1 MFMYTCN
8 VTQILPECFRDVV
21 KLDSSLTAVIKKKKK
36 KWEWDTRKWRS
47 DLASYSVQR
56 ESDCHKLVFCG
67 GFNAFLPLTGQLCT
81 DEQN

>member
-36 KWEWDTRKWRS
+36 KVRVRYTKM
-47 DLASYSVQR
+47 
-56 ESDCHKLVFCG
+56 KI
-67 GFNAFLPLTGQLCT
+67 
-81 DEQN
+81 